1 MHITNMTEVS
11 VESDYAKPH
20 SLAPPAAEDLGV
32 CSFPHDDAV
41 SALVFSLV
49 LGVG

>member
-1 MHITNMTEVS
+1 MTEVS
-11 VESDYAKPH
+11 VESDYARSH

-32 CSFPHDDAV
+32 CSVPHDDAV